1 VIRARK
7 SKDGRLSFQLVV
19 YAGLDAEGNGEYVRR
34 TLTGVSKREANKVH
48 AQLVVDVQNGRTSPS
63 RGITVEELGR
73 QWWETHAADLSP
85 STRIG
90 YRQWL
95 DKRVLPKFGRRKI
108 SSVTTAEIER
118 WYAELR
124 DGPRPLGARSIRCC
138 RTVLSAMFTAAV
150 RWGYL
155 PSSPVNRARVPRAP
169 KWAPRAP
176 EPEHVAARVA
186 AAEERDPDLG
196 VFARMAVALG
206 ARRGELAALRWTDVD
221 LERGFVRIAT
231 AVVPKDD
238 AGTGIRRG
246 KQLALKDTK
255 THSER
260 TVALDVGTQT
270 ALREMRKRH
279 VELALECGSSYPPD
293 AHLWSQGPDGL
304 HPRPPDRF
312 SYDWRVIDKEVDDG
326 AHVRLHDLRHFHGT
340 MLVGAGVPIVS
351 VRDRLGHS
359 SLTVTNIYVDG
370 RPEWDRKSAE
380 IIGAVLD
387 RPS

>member
-1 VIRARK
+1 MIRARK
-7 SKDGRLSFQLVV
+7 SKDGNVSFQLVV
-19 YAGLDAEGNGEYVRR
+19 YAGLDADGNDEYVRR

-63 RGITVEELGR
+63 RGITVEELAR
-73 QWWETHAADLSP
+73 QWWDTHAADLSP

-95 DKRVLPKFGRRKI
+95 DKRVLPKFGRKKI

-124 DGPRPLGARSIRCC
+124 DGPKPLGARSIRCC

-169 KWAPRAP
+169 KWAPRPSPSRWRCESRPRRRAIRISASLL
-176 EPEHVAARVA
+176 EWQWRW
-186 AAEERDPDLG
+186 
-196 VFARMAVALG
+196 

-260 TVALDVGTQT
+260 TVALDVGN
-270 ALREMRKRH
+270 A
-279 VELALECGSSYPPD
+279 
-293 AHLWSQGPDGL
+293 DGL
-304 HPRPPDRF
+304 TRDAQTTR
-312 SYDWRVIDKEVDDG
+312 R
-326 AHVRLHDLRHFHGT
+326 AR
-340 MLVGAGVPIVS
+340 AGM
-351 VRDRLGHS
+351 RQL
-359 SLTVTNIYVDG
+359 L
-370 RPEWDRKSAE
+370 SA
-380 IIGAVLD
+380 
-387 RPS
+387 